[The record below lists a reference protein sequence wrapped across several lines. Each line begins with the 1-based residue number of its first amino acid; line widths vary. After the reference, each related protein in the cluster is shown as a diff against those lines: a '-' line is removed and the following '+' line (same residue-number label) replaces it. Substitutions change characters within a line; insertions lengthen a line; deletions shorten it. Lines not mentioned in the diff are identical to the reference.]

1 MQVSDELL
9 VGILGVT
16 IAAIPWAFSI
26 HAKVAVIAEAVRVFP
41 EIVQEIRHKVD
52 CHEQRLVNHEKQ
64 IEALQA
70 QTRPGH

>member
-16 IAAIPWAFSI
+16 LAAIPWAFSI

-41 EIVQEIRHKVD
+41 EIVHELRQKVD
-52 CHEQRLVNHEKQ
+52 GHEQRLVSHEKQ
-64 IEALQA
+64 IEALKAQA
-70 QTRPGH
+70 RPSA

>member
-1 MQVSDELL
+1 MPVSDELL

-41 EIVQEIRHKVD
+41 EIVQEIRQKVD
-52 CHEQRLVNHEKQ
+52 CHEQRLVNHERQ

-70 QTRPGH
+70 KTRPGH